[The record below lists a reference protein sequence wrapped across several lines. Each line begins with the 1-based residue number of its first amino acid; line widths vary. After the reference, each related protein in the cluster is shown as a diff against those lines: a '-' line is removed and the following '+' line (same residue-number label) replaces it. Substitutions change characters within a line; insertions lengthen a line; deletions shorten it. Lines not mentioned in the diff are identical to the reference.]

1 MQINFSNT
9 LRNGLRSAECVE
21 DEKINRDALTFVGR
35 VAAGAGAVGG
45 VAHGAMSVEG
55 ERFCDLTVSRKLF
68 TVSREKN

>member
-1 MQINFSNT
+1 MDFGAQNVWKTRKSTN
-9 LRNGLRSAECVE
+9 
-21 DEKINRDALTFVGR
+21 ALTFVGR